1 MTAPAVTTWTDLLN
15 QMRSVPDRLAAL
27 AADLGAT
34 ACVRPARDEWS
45 VCEIIGHMCAVE
57 SPYRARLV
65 RMTLEDNPRMA
76 AIGCITGD
84 YDPDTP
90 VRILIETL
98 AMLRRETLSFLES
111 LSPLDRARP
120 GVHAELGPVTLRSQV
135 EALSAHDEEHV
146 AHIASLLKKSPV

>member
-1 MTAPAVTTWTDLLN
+1 MTTPAVTTWTELLN
-15 QMRSVPDRLAAL
+15 QMRSVPDRLAEFTA
-27 AADLGAT
+27 GAGRT
-34 ACVRPARDEWS
+34 ACVRPAQDEWS

-65 RMTLEDNPRMA
+65 RMTLENNPRMA

-90 VRILIETL
+90 VGILVETL
-98 AMLRRETLSFLES
+98 ASLRRETIAFLES

-120 GVHAELGPVTLRSQV
+120 GHHAELGAVTLRSQV
-135 EALSAHDEEHV
+135 EALCAHDEEHV
-146 AHIASLLKKSPV
+146 DHIATLLKNQSV

>member
-1 MTAPAVTTWTDLLN
+1 MTTPSVPTWTELLN
-15 QMRSVPDRLAAL
+15 MMRSVPDRLAAL
-27 AADLGAT
+27 TAEAGAT
-34 ACVRPARDEWS
+34 ACIRPAQDEWS

-84 YDPDTP
+84 YDPETP
-90 VRILIETL
+90 VAILVETFGG
-98 AMLRRETLSFLES
+98 LRRETIAFLES
-111 LSPLDRARP
+111 LSPLDRGRP
-120 GVHAELGPVTLRSQV
+120 GIHAELGAVTLRRQV

-146 AHIASLLKKSPV
+146 AHVAALLKK